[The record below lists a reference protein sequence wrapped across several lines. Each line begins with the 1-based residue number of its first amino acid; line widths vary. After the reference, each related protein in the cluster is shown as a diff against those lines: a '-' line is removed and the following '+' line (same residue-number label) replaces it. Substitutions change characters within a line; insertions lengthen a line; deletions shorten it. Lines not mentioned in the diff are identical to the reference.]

1 MTLAEV
7 KLKIRNILNEA
18 GAEESFSLISVETVK
33 LDDYISSVIPD
44 AIRFILSQNISS
56 LYLPIESVT
65 SSTVNADDGCSII
78 ALPTNFLRFIS
89 CRLSGWKREVQ
100 KIGGENEYKSNH
112 NALTRA
118 GVNKPSCV
126 YANSSTGRVIE
137 CFPSGTLSYFR
148 YVKNV
153 PTPALDTDTLPVSDE
168 ILNSICYAAAYLV
181 YSIFENANAAENMKK
196 ISLELLPK
204 DE

>member
-7 KLKIRNILNEA
+7 KLKVRDILNET

-33 LDDYISSVIPD
+33 LDDYIKSVMPD
-44 AIRFILSQNISS
+44 AVRFVLSQNISS
-56 LYLPIESVT
+56 LYLPVDSVS
-65 SSTVNADDGCSII
+65 SSTTNADDGC
-78 ALPTNFLRFIS
+78 AVVTLPSDFLKFIS
-89 CRLSGWKREVQ
+89 CRVSGWKREVQ

-112 NALTRA
+112 NAITRA

-137 CFPSGTLSYFR
+137 CFPSGALSYFR

-153 PTPALDTDTLPVSDE
+153 SIPTLDTDSLPVSDE

-181 YSIFENANAAENMKK
+181 YTIFENTIAAENMKK